1 MEYRLPNHPSSLISD
16 PLSILDSEE
25 LQVPYWEFLKALL
38 KPMTS
43 SIEAAAVEARTDIEE
58 GTSKAQNVEF
68 KRSQRIH
75 SMFFD
80 ALDTIACSLSPT
92 TRTQDFSLLR
102 SQSPDLLPSELI
114 HSIIQS
120 ALQLPT
126 LLPSGY
132 LPILG
137 NPPTGSGQHEKQQPA
152 ASASSTS
159 ITLSSDQINCLICH
173 MLLGTLPTPP
183 WPDASWEPSLA
194 QAWFADDGRGDRE
207 IKNAYIKVLL
217 TYLGDTL
224 RDGHDQ
230 QDKEG
235 QEGEAGLGRTGVTY
249 RLVEY
254 PSIPRDDVL
263 FASLSN
269 ETADLRNKPL
279 VPLTVCLLDEEDD
292 DCEHCF
298 GIEMKDSNTS
308 KESSITTDMVQLI
321 SANKEVG
328 FGPAATQEER
338 LFGAVPC
345 LLPIVL
351 FTPPLSPTQGVLVSG
366 NGTAVYARFKGHL
379 RTAKL
384 DTIYSSPDAQ
394 KKGRSFLFLDALE
407 MDGESHGRDRELELM
422 KRELRK
428 LITGFGALEINEQS
442 GKWRS
447 RARVVVPPWG
457 CGTFGGDLRVKLLLI
472 WLSASIVSGELPSFG
487 DQGQEDGDE
496 KEEEGMGALE
506 LRFSLR
512 QDIWN
517 QLDPEWRHSI
527 QSISRFR
534 LRVDGNE
541 NDVAQTTWNI
551 GRFWDEVS
559 SGKCLLP

>member
-1 MEYRLPNHPSSLISD
+1 
-16 PLSILDSEE
+16 
-25 LQVPYWEFLKALL
+25 
-38 KPMTS
+38 
-43 SIEAAAVEARTDIEE
+43 
-58 GTSKAQNVEF
+58 
-68 KRSQRIH
+68 
-75 SMFFD
+75 MFFD
-80 ALDTIACSLSPT
+80 ALDTIAYSLSPT
-92 TRTQDFSLLR
+92 NPTRDFSLLR
-102 SQSPDLLPSELI
+102 SQSPDLLPSKLI

-137 NPPTGSGQHEKQQPA
+137 NPPTGSGQQGKQQPA
-152 ASASSTS
+152 ASASNTT

-173 MLLGTLPTPP
+173 MLLGTLSTPP

-207 IKNAYIKVLL
+207 IKGTYIKVLL
-217 TYLGDTL
+217 TYLGNAL
-224 RDGHDQ
+224 RDGRVQ
-230 QDKEG
+230 QDEEG
-235 QEGEAGLGRTGVTY
+235 QEGQAGLGRTGVTY

-254 PSIPRDDVL
+254 PSILRDDAL

-269 ETADLRNKPL
+269 ETADLRNKSL

-298 GIEMKDSNTS
+298 GIEMKHSNTS
-308 KESSITTDMVQLI
+308 KESIITDMVQLI

-351 FTPPLSPTQGVLVSG
+351 FTPLLSPTQGVLVSG

-394 KKGRSFLFLDALE
+394 RKGRSFLFLDALE
-407 MDGESHGRDRELELM
+407 MDGEFHGRDRELDLV

-428 LITGFGALEINEQS
+428 LITGFGALDINEHS
-442 GKWRS
+442 GKGR
-447 RARVVVPPWG
+447 RMRVVVPPWG

-472 WLSASIVSGELPSFG
+472 WLSASIVSGEQPSFG
-487 DQGQEDGDE
+487 DQVQKNGDD
-496 KEEEGMGALE
+496 KEEEDTGALE
-506 LRFSLR
+506 LHLSLR
-512 QDIWN
+512 KDMWN
-517 QLDPEWRHSI
+517 RLDPEWRHSI
-527 QSISRFR
+527 QSISHFR

-541 NDVAQTTWNI
+541 DDVAQTKWNV
-551 GRFWDEVS
+551 RRLWDEVS
-559 SGKCLLP
+559 SGRCLLP